1 MHSENTERRT
11 EEGAILREIV
21 DQFLERQVHPPA
33 DCKQFEQLT
42 LGMMDILEAPAV
54 ARILRPLCSH
64 PETSQTIFDR
74 LREKGGPCVELAMQF
89 SPYLPREELMAAA
102 RGADPVMAG
111 AVARRADLDAEIIS
125 VLLRRGEAPT
135 LRALAENRAAKFD
148 ASVRRVLIEAAR
160 SDLAFGRALL
170 DREDFGAD
178 DEALFFAA
186 RRQERGNMILSA
198 IRRTLDAGRGGKIQV
213 EPELPAMV
221 EAAALRRDRDA
232 LTAIFAEAFRCR
244 KLRARMILDDPRG
257 EPLALALA
265 ALGVDPDA
273 ATRVFLCADPA
284 ISHDTGT
291 VRDLVQMVRLVPAR
305 AAAEI
310 IVAAT
315 GGWLRTGEPA
325 RKAPIERAS

>member
-1 MHSENTERRT
+1 MHPEKIERRT

-33 DCKQFEQLT
+33 DYKQFEQLT
-42 LGMMDILEAPAV
+42 LGMIDILEAPAV

-64 PETSQTIFDR
+64 PEISQTIFDR
-74 LREKGGPCVELAMQF
+74 LRDKGGPCVELAVQF
-89 SPYLPREELMAAA
+89 SPYLGRDEMMAAA

-111 AVARRADLDAEIIS
+111 AVGRRADLDADII
-125 VLLRRGEAPT
+125 VALLRRGEAAT
-135 LRALAENRAAKFD
+135 LRALAENQAVKFD

-160 SDLAFGRALL
+160 SDRAFARALL
-170 DREDFGAD
+170 DRDDFGAE
-178 DEALFFAA
+178 DEALFLAA
-186 RRQERGNMILSA
+186 NRQERGNMILNA
-198 IRRTLDAGRGGKIQV
+198 IRRTLASGRGALSV
-213 EPELPAMV
+213 EPEVAARL

-232 LTAIFAEAFRCR
+232 MTAIFAEAFRCR

-265 ALGVDPDA
+265 ALGVNPDA

-284 ISHDTGT
+284 IAHDTAT
-291 VRDLVQMVRLVPAR
+291 VRDLVQMVRLVPPR

-315 GGWLRTGEPA
+315 GGWLRAGELA
-325 RKAPIERAS
+325 HTAPIDRAG

>member
-1 MHSENTERRT
+1 MHPEKTERRT

-33 DCKQFEQLT
+33 DYKQFEQLT
-42 LGMMDILEAPAV
+42 LGMIDILEAPAV

-64 PETSQTIFDR
+64 PEISQTIFDR
-74 LREKGGPCVELAMQF
+74 LRDKGGGCVELAVQF
-89 SPYLPREELMAAA
+89 SPYLTRDEMMAAA
-102 RGADPVMAG
+102 RGADSVMAG
-111 AVARRADLDAEIIS
+111 AVARRADLDADII
-125 VLLRRGEAPT
+125 VALLRRGEAAT
-135 LRALAENRAAKFD
+135 LRALAENQAAKFD

-160 SDLAFGRALL
+160 SDRAFARALL
-170 DREDFGAD
+170 DREDFGAE

-186 RRQERGNMILSA
+186 NRQERGNMILNA
-198 IRRTLDAGRGGKIQV
+198 IRRTLASGRGALSV
-213 EPELPAMV
+213 EPELAARL

-232 LTAIFAEAFRCR
+232 MTAIFGEAFRCR

-284 ISHDTGT
+284 ISHDTAT
-291 VRDLVQMVRLVPAR
+291 VRDLVQMVRLVPPR

-315 GGWLRTGEPA
+315 GGWLRAGELA
-325 RKAPIERAS
+325 HAASIDRAG